1 MTYGLHDLLSE
12 LRGVASVQAV
22 PKNAEY
28 AVLVRTMHVVAYVKN
43 AFDAVSFPAVLVK
56 RGSKQTL

>member
-28 AVLVRTMHVVAYVKN
+28 AVLVRTMHVAYVKN
-43 AFDAVSFPAVLVK
+43 AFDGVRCPAALLK
-56 RGSKQTL
+56 RES